1 MKKFFILLLALGF
14 VGTAAAQQ
22 LCVLSGFPVPRRSS
36 EVIKGA
42 LVTMT
47 SEWDSSLKYQRR
59 VDDNGFRMVVPQGG
73 YLLTIE
79 AEGYETYT
87 LEIEMDEPR
96 TELGLIRMLT
106 TAEVAAKAEKQR
118 SRAAR

>member
-1 MKKFFILLLALGF
+1 MKKFCVLLLALGF
-14 VGTAAAQQ
+14 IGTAAAQQ
-22 LCVLSGFPVPRRSS
+22 LCVLSGFPVPRRSP
-36 EVIKGA
+36 EAIKGA

-47 SEWDSSLKYQRR
+47 NEWDSNLKYQRR
-59 VDDNGFRMVVPQGG
+59 VDENGFRMVVPQGG
-73 YLLTIE
+73 YLLKIE

-96 TELGLIRMLT
+96 TDMGLIRMLS
-106 TAEVAAKAEKQR
+106 TAEAAAKAEKHK

>member
-1 MKKFFILLLALGF
+1 MKKFFVLLLALGL

-22 LCVLSGFPVPRRSS
+22 LCVLSGFPVPRRSP
-36 EVIKGA
+36 EAIKGA

-47 SEWDSSLKYQRR
+47 SEWDSNLKYQRR
-59 VDDNGFRMVVPQGG
+59 VDDNGFRIVVPQGG
-73 YLLTIE
+73 YRLTLE

-96 TELGLIRMLT
+96 TELGLIRILT
-106 TAEVAAKAEKQR
+106 TAEAAAKAEKQKA
-118 SRAAR
+118 RAAR

>member
-1 MKKFFILLLALGF
+1 MKKFLVLLLVLGF

-22 LCVLSGFPVPRRSS
+22 LCVLSGFPVPRRSP
-36 EVIKGA
+36 EAIQGA

-79 AEGYETYT
+79 AEGYESYT
-87 LEIEMDEPR
+87 LEIEMNEPR

-106 TAEVAAKAEKQR
+106 TAEAAAKVEKQK

>member
-1 MKKFFILLLALGF
+1 MKKFFVLLLALGF

-22 LCVLSGFPVPRRSS
+22 LCVLSGFPVPRRSPAA
-36 EVIKGA
+36 IKGA

-47 SEWDSSLKYQRR
+47 NEWDSNLKYQRR
-59 VDDNGFRMVVPQGG
+59 VDDNGFRIVVPQGG
-73 YLLTIE
+73 YRLTIE

-96 TELGLIRMLT
+96 TELGLIRILT
-106 TAEVAAKAEKQR
+106 TAEATAKAERQKA
-118 SRAAR
+118 RAAR

>member
-1 MKKFFILLLALGF
+1 MKKFFVLLLALGF

-22 LCVLSGFPVPRRSS
+22 LCVLSGFPVPRRSPDA
-36 EVIKGA
+36 IKGA

-47 SEWDSSLKYQRR
+47 SEWDSTLKYQRR
-59 VDDNGFRMVVPQGG
+59 VDEKGFRMVVPQGG

-79 AEGYETYT
+79 AEGYQTYT

-106 TAEVAAKAEKQR
+106 NAEVAAKAEKQKA
-118 SRAAR
+118 RAAR

>member
-22 LCVLSGFPVPRRSS
+22 LCVLSGFPVPRRSPDA
-36 EVIKGA
+36 IKGA

-47 SEWDSSLKYQRR
+47 SEWDSTLKYQRR
-59 VDDNGFRMVVPQGG
+59 VDEKGFRMVVPQGG

-79 AEGYETYT
+79 AEGYQTYT

-106 TAEVAAKAEKQR
+106 NAEVAAKAEKQKA
-118 SRAAR
+118 RAAR

>member
-1 MKKFFILLLALGF
+1 MKKFFVLLLALGF

-22 LCVLSGFPVPRRSS
+22 LCVLSGFPVPRRSPDA
-36 EVIKGA
+36 IKGA

-47 SEWDSSLKYQRR
+47 SEWDSNLKYQRR

-73 YLLTIE
+73 YRLTIE

-96 TELGLIRMLT
+96 TELGLIRILT
-106 TAEVAAKAEKQR
+106 TAEAVAKAEKQTA
-118 SRAAR
+118 RAAR